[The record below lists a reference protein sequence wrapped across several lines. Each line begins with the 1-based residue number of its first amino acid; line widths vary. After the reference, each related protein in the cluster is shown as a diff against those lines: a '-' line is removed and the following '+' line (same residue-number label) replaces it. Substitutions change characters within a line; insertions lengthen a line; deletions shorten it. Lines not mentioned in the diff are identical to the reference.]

1 MAQNYNVSTVKSQRQ
16 KRYENPHT
24 RGWLTIAFHRSGLG
38 TGNLRSCKQP
48 PNRLVYGPR
57 QWTGSRRLPNRISW
71 LGYTCRWRVSQ
82 RRCKHP
88 LRSLLLMAVR
98 ICVACLTLPMPDR
111 QGNRGERGKQ
121 LWNLWRV
128 GPFEIRFCP
137 FVEEHVLI
145 DLLAKRTGVGRGL
158 VLPFYSLLPPRH
170 RAFRWP
176 LV

>member
-1 MAQNYNVSTVKSQRQ
+1 
-16 KRYENPHT
+16 
-24 RGWLTIAFHRSGLG
+24 
-38 TGNLRSCKQP
+38 
-48 PNRLVYGPR
+48 
-57 QWTGSRRLPNRISW
+57 LPNRISW
-71 LGYTCRWRVSQ
+71 LGSTCRWRVSQ

-176 LV
+176 LLRRVLIRISASPNHGLRMARPSGQWDCLLAENLIC